1 MKLKNVL
8 QEIEYST
15 WDNLR
20 QIEIQGLSCDSKN
33 IHNDYIF
40 VAVKGNKLDG
50 HQFIDE
56 AISRGAKVIISQHD
70 FSLPKGVNK
79 ILVKDTRLTLPKLA
93 SNFFGHPA
101 QKLKII
107 GVTGTNG
114 KTTITYLIN
123 DILIRAGFK
132 TGLIGT
138 VQYRLNDRVIPSTNT
153 TPGPIELQ
161 SFLKEMLS
169 HGLEYAVIEV
179 SSHSLDQHRID
190 EIYFDAAIFTNLT
203 LDHLDYHGNFEN
215 YFLAKAKLFE
225 KLKPA
230 GKAIINIDD
239 KYGVRFKK
247 IVKNNP
253 FFSYGLS
260 EKADI
265 YAQDIKLSLEGSEIS
280 LVTLYGSF
288 ELKTKLIGLH
298 NVYNILAAT
307 GAAMA
312 QGVNLDIIQ
321 EALSQSEGAPGR
333 LQPIKEGQPFKVFVD
348 YAHSDDALKNVL
360 TALNKIKK
368 RNILLLFGCG
378 GERDRSK
385 RPLMAKVASELA
397 DWVIITSDNPR
408 GEDPEA
414 IIEEIE
420 RGLPDNFENYFKI
433 VDREKAIE
441 KIITMAKKDDIILI
455 AGKGHENYQIF
466 KDRVIPF
473 NDREAARKY
482 IKQLYPHSVLA
493 IW

>member
-15 WDNLR
+15 SDNLE

-33 IHNDYIF
+33 IHGDYIF
-40 VAVKGNKLDG
+40 VAVKGNKFDG

-56 AISRGAKVIISQHD
+56 AISRGAKVIISQRD
-70 FSLPKGVNK
+70 FSCPKEVNK

-93 SNFFGHPA
+93 GNFFGHPA

-114 KTTITYLIN
+114 KTTITYLID

-132 TGLIGT
+132 AGLIGT
-138 VQYRLNDRVIPSTNT
+138 IQYRLNDRVIPATNT
-153 TPGPIELQ
+153 TPGPIEMQ
-161 SFLKEMLS
+161 TFLKEMVN
-169 HGLEYAVIEV
+169 HGLEYTVMEV

-190 EIYFDAAIFTNLT
+190 EIYFDVAVFTNLT
-203 LDHLDYHGNFEN
+203 LDHLDYHSNFEN

-225 KLKPA
+225 KLKPT

-239 KYGVRFKK
+239 KYGLKLK
-247 IVKNNP
+247 EIIKNNA

-260 EKADI
+260 QKVDI
-265 YAQDIKLSLEGSEIS
+265 YAQGVKLSLEGSKFS
-280 LVTLYGSF
+280 VVTPSGSF

-307 GAAMA
+307 GAAIA
-312 QGVNLDIIQ
+312 QDVNLDIIQ
-321 EALSQSEGAPGR
+321 EALSKSEGAPGR

-360 TALNKIKK
+360 TTLNKIKK

-408 GEDPEA
+408 GEDPEE
-414 IIEEIE
+414 IINEIE
-420 RGLPDNFENYFKI
+420 RGLPNKFENYFKI

-441 KIITMAKKDDIILI
+441 KIITMARKGDIILI

-466 KDRVIPF
+466 RDRVVPF
-473 NDREAARKY
+473 NDREVTRKY
-482 IKQLYPHSVLA
+482 IKQLYPQSVCA
-493 IW
+493 IL